1 VSATV
6 KHDETVIDALRQ
18 VNLFRGLD
26 DRSLRPIAGQTKPY
40 DFPAGAS
47 VIDADASGK
56 FGRLYMVVA
65 GEAQAKIDD
74 VVLATYGPGDHFGE
88 LSVLDGSPR
97 SANVVATTDLRTV
110 GLSAWNLKALLRE
123 EPDIAIHVIESLVGM
138 LRAANAARF
147 D

>member
-1 VSATV
+1 M
-6 KHDETVIDALRQ
+6 KHDDAVIDALRQ

-26 DRSLRPIAGQTKPY
+26 DKSLRQIAEQTKAY
-40 DFPAGAS
+40 DFAAGAS

-56 FGRLYMVVA
+56 FGRLYMIVS
-65 GEAQAKIDD
+65 GGAQAKIDD
-74 VVLATYGPGDHFGE
+74 VVLAEYGPGDHFGE

-97 SANVVATTDLRTV
+97 SANVVATTDLHTI
-110 GLSAWNLKALLRE
+110 GLSAWNLKAMLRE
-123 EPDIAIHVIESLVGM
+123 HPDIAIHVIESLVGM

>member
-1 VSATV
+1 M
-6 KHDETVIDALRQ
+6 EALRQ
-18 VNLFRGLD
+18 VSLFDGLD
-26 DRSLRPIAGQTKPY
+26 DRSLGPIAEQTKTY
-40 DFPAGAS
+40 DFLAGAS

-56 FGRLYMVVA
+56 FGRLYMVVSGA
-65 GEAQAKIDD
+65 AQAKIDD

-97 SANVVATTDLRTV
+97 SANVTAITDLHTI

-138 LRAANAARF
+138 LRSANAARF
-147 D
+147 E